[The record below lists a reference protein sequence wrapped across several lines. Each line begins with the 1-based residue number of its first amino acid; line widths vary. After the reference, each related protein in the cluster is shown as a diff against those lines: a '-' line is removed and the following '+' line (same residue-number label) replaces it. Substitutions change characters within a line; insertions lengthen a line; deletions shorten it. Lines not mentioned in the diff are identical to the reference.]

1 MARYY
6 AVGLVVVVEADD
18 ADAAFSA
25 AVPKGETELSSDG
38 RAYVGAV
45 FASPA
50 CPITQPMAQGPDWTV
65 EMYYGASPS
74 DIASGRALP
83 LMDGDDT

>member
-18 ADAAFSA
+18 ADAAFYA
-25 AVPKGETELSSDG
+25 ATPKGKNELSSDG

-50 CPITQPMAQGPDWTV
+50 CPITPPMAQDPDWTV

-74 DIASGRALP
+74 DIESGRALP
-83 LMDGDDT
+83 LMDGDE